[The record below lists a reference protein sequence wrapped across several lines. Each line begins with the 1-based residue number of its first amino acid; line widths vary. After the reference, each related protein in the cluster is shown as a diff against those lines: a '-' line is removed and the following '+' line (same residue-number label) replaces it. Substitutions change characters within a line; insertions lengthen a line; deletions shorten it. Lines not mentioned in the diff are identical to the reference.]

1 MSCSVLMTYAYH
13 ATAGCRSSDG
23 LAAISSKEACEAA
36 SVALGLSDTSAE
48 AGTFNANPDN
58 PPGCFIN
65 TGNGGLYFN
74 NGGFTDASSSTRRSL
89 CLRSTG
95 SNVGVIA
102 VDNVRY
108 RSNELFVDDL
118 DACKDA
124 CAALPNC
131 TGIQHTLPYLYRS
144 ELGCP
149 SSDGLSAV
157 TSATE
162 CNTAAGAL
170 GLSDISASVSNDA
183 SAPRGCYVAQYFEN
197 PTAGCPVSDG
207 VATIESAGECKAAA
221 AAVGLVYSN
230 EGDLN
235 DRATGYT
242 GSPLNPTGCFF
253 YTINQQLY
261 FNPPGFGFTGAQTHT
276 SRRSL
281 CKDSRGKLHFNSG
294 GDLEYASTTQRSLCK
309 GASCCLFPS

>member
-1 MSCSVLMTYAYH
+1 MPRFPLRFVRLELADTQDELASNCVVLWHEINGKVGWDPDAEERVAVSCSVLMTYAYH

-108 RSNELFVDDL
+108 RSNELHVDDL
-118 DACKDA
+118 DACQDA

-131 TGIQHTLPYLYRS
+131 TGIQHTGQYVYHSMAGCRS
-144 ELGCP
+144 LDSLSTI
-149 SSDGLSAV
+149 SSKEACD
-157 TSATE
+157 
-162 CNTAAGAL
+162 AASIAL
-170 GLSDISASVSNDA
+170 GLHDTSADEGTYSGSTD
-183 SAPRGCYVAQYFEN
+183 N
-197 PTAGCPVSDG
+197 PP
-207 VATIESAGECKAAA
+207 
-221 AAVGLVYSN
+221 
-230 EGDLN
+230 
-235 DRATGYT
+235 
-242 GSPLNPTGCFF
+242 GCFF
-253 YTINQQLY
+253 ETSLNKLF
-261 FNPPGFGFTGAQTHT
+261 FNLGGYPDST
-276 SRRSL
+276 STDKRSI
-281 CKDSRGKLHFNSG
+281 
-294 GDLEYASTTQRSLCK
+294 
-309 GASCCLFPS
+309 CLAAGTSWTRLFLL